1 MLSNR
6 LGRFFIMS
14 SVLHMV
20 AFSVTYAVFKP
31 EVIVTESQLIGVG
44 VITEYKDPGAGSGNS
59 ARVPPENLVKQEK
72 EVVKQKETPK
82 PKKTVVKNTVKK
94 KREKVRGKKEVISR
108 DDETETKQVVAA
120 SGWSGEAEQ
129 TIELPS
135 YVGAGIVASK
145 DGKGAGTEGFT
156 KGVEMGYPDY
166 KVNPKP
172 DYPMI
177 ARRNGYEG
185 VVLLNVFVLE
195 SGRVGRVQLEKSSGY
210 EMLDKSAVEA
220 VRDWVFVPGKR
231 NEVPFAS
238 WVTVPIRFQL
248 SSG

>member
-31 EVIVTESQLIGVG
+31 EAIVTEPQPIRVG
-44 VITEYKDPGAGSGNS
+44 VITEYKDPGVGSGNS
-59 ARVPPENLVKQEK
+59 VQVPPGDLLKRGKQI
-72 EVVKQKETPK
+72 VKQKETPK
-82 PKKTVVKNTVKK
+82 TKKKVVKNTVKK
-94 KREKVRGKKEVISR
+94 KPKKISEKREIISR
-108 DDETETKQVVAA
+108 NDKPETEQLAVASA
-120 SGWSGEAEQ
+120 GSNEAGE

-135 YVGAGIVASK
+135 YVGAGIRVSK
-145 DGKGAGTEGFT
+145 DGKGAGTEGSG
-156 KGVEMGYPDY
+156 KGVEVGYPDY
-166 KVNPKP
+166 KLNPKP
-172 DYPMI
+172 EYPMI

-185 VVLLNVFVLE
+185 LALLRVLVLE
-195 SGRVGRVQLEKSSGY
+195 SGKVGKVELEKSSGY
-210 EMLDKSAVEA
+210 GILDKSAIEA
-220 VRDWVFVPGKR
+220 VEGWIFVPGKR
-231 NEVPFAS
+231 DGIPVSS